1 MRKRR
6 SEYLSDFVSN
16 QYPIETL
23 KSIIFAVLDLVENFI
38 IILNEERYLN
48 SASISNYEERLG
60 SFQRITSSK
69 VESMCINTLHTE
81 LKMKDFI
88 RKYGN
93 ALNSLNQEEKA
104 IFIYTFIKKY
114 DNLTILSKLR
124 MHPVQLNTIRKSAIV
139 RFSIKLGLERFVSLF
154 NKNVNLEL
162 KKL

>member
-6 SEYLSDFVSN
+6 SEYLSEFVSN

-23 KSIIFAVLDLVENFI
+23 KSIIIAILDLVENFI
-38 IILNEERYLN
+38 IILNEEKYLN

-69 VESMCINTLHTE
+69 VESLCINTLQNE

-93 ALNSLNQEEKA
+93 ALNSLNLEEKSV
-104 IFIYTFIKKY
+104 FIYTFIKKY

-139 RFSIKLGLERFVSLF
+139 RFSIKLGLENFIPLF
-154 NKNVNLEL
+154 DNSVNLRI
-162 KKL
+162 KNY